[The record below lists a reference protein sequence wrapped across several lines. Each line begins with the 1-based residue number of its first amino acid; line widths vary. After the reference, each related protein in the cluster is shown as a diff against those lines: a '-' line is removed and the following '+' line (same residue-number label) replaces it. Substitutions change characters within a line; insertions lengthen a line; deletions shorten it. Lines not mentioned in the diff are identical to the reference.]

1 MPPKPRTR
9 ALGGV
14 SNAIARALTEA
25 HRLPPLGGKKI
36 LSPQEKA
43 AAAIRA
49 REAFAPSTAVSIQ
62 NIFPPE
68 SPKHIAVRE
77 PPQSIITKLAPIRGH
92 LPIPR
97 DIFEKRGWEEKI
109 FVHRKR
115 APEID
120 RKYIK
125 RATPLSLAEKAG
137 KPPVSFEEEQHRR
150 LAALRRKALGV
161 GLGGL
166 LKRKQKFDNVH
177 EARSKKN
184 YERNLNAANA
194 PEQLDEVMTRSTVRA
209 STASMTAV
217 LPDPNRFEVARLA
230 REKHAALTQLKS
242 EARRD
247 ALAQLY
253 AAAGDFIVDEEDLE
267 RRVEEVFKE
276 TSFDI
281 GSIEHGRSI
290 WDVEGPPLNA
300 TNLRKDLYGTATNS
314 SATMAPTG
322 DKTTGLQRKVAEE
335 LIGGKL

>member
-1 MPPKPRTR
+1 M
-9 ALGGV
+9 
-14 SNAIARALTEA
+14 
-25 HRLPPLGGKKI
+25 
-36 LSPQEKA
+36 
-43 AAAIRA
+43 
-49 REAFAPSTAVSIQ
+49 
-62 NIFPPE
+62 
-68 SPKHIAVRE
+68 
-77 PPQSIITKLAPIRGH
+77 
-92 LPIPR
+92 
-97 DIFEKRGWEEKI
+97 
-109 FVHRKR
+109 
-115 APEID
+115 
-120 RKYIK
+120 
-125 RATPLSLAEKAG
+125 
-137 KPPVSFEEEQHRR
+137 
-150 LAALRRKALGV
+150 
-161 GLGGL
+161 
-166 LKRKQKFDNVH
+166 H

-184 YERNLNAANA
+184 YERNLEAANA
-194 PEQLDEVMTRSTVRA
+194 PERLDEAMTRSTVRA

-217 LPDPNRFEVARLA
+217 LPDPNRFEAARLA
-230 REKHAALTQLKS
+230 REKYAALTQLKS

-247 ALAQLY
+247 ALARLY